1 MWWWHWYPAYEPLV
15 RRWVRRMRSNRGR
28 GAQPVTPRWGCGY
41 SVSPPAMTTLLI
53 DTSNLLWAV
62 STAWMLYRV
71 RFPGRVDQGAVSL
84 GAVCVADHG
93 KAFELV
99 H

>member
-1 MWWWHWYPAYEPLV
+1 MVVALV
-15 RRWVRRMRSNRGR
+15 SGVRAAGTQMGEEDEVEARE

-62 STAWMLYRV
+62 STAWML
-71 RFPGRVDQGAVSL
+71 
-84 GAVCVADHG
+84 
-93 KAFELV
+93 
-99 H
+99 